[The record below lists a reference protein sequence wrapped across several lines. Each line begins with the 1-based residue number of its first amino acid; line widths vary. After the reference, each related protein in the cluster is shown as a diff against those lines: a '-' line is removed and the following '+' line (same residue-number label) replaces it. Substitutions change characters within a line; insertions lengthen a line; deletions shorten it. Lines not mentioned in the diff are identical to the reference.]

1 MPQAV
6 QGSFVSVR
14 LRGFISCVA
23 RSGSHDRHSTG
34 NTIQYAT
41 FVREIRFVWL
51 LPINA
56 RRSFYYSSHQRIFPI
71 LAAVH
76 VMGYRETESVATL
89 ALWLIA
95 RSTHLS
101 SCVDKCISVRIYVW
115 QEIARL
121 RNSDCWCDVF
131 FDREP
136 HYSHCIISFIAEKR
150 WGVTYIYDNWLVLSN
165 IIHEDPK
172 KDSRTIILVY

>member
-56 RRSFYYSSHQRIFPI
+56 RRSFYYSSYQRIFPI

-101 SCVDKCISVRIYVW
+101 SCVDKCVSVRIYVW
-115 QEIARL
+115 QEWDCTLKKQRL
-121 RNSDCWCDVF
+121 LMRRIFRSRASLFTLHYQFHRRETPRSDLHL
-131 FDREP
+131 R
-136 HYSHCIISFIAEKR
+136 
-150 WGVTYIYDNWLVLSN
+150 
-165 IIHEDPK
+165 
-172 KDSRTIILVY
+172 